1 MSETSDWSIRKKS
14 LINSICNPF
23 KNKRELSTRSQA
35 ISSREMDPEV
45 FIKRI
50 TPQIKEVQQQGLPY
64 FTPEEW
70 DNSFK
75 KLGGGQSRR
84 KSSTILQRMTW
95 TQFIYYVEEV
105 FKDIK

>member
-1 MSETSDWSIRKKS
+1 MTEWVERKNVLIKCLKS
-14 LINSICNPF
+14 PF
-23 KNKRELSTRSQA
+23 KYKNPRSVRSQA
-35 ISSREMDPEV
+35 ISDREMDPEV

-75 KLGGGQSRR
+75 ELGGGQSRR
-84 KSSTILQRMTW
+84 KSSAILQRMTW
-95 TQFIYYVEEV
+95 TQFIYYVEEI
-105 FKDIK
+105 FKNSK